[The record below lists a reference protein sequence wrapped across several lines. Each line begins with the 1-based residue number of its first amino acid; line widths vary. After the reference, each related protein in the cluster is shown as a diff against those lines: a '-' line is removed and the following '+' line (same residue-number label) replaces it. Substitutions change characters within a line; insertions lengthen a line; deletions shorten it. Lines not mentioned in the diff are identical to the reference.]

1 MVYPTIEFGRRWPLD
16 SKNLSKALEGYYPS
30 VKWNSSYPS
39 SRHFIKGRRIH
50 FLSCSHSTNR
60 LQHNFRFNS
69 KLKSNQV
76 DYSRFVSNCVNNTSN
91 DIHDIHLY
99 IKIVANFRWKNFPT
113 KKRKK
118 ISSAI
123 LKNAKQRT
131 RRTIVPFFSLFFI
144 KGSSTREIESLWI
157 PAREGRK
164 EEGYSRF
171 LFRDSFQGRVCA
183 KARVRATPRHGG
195 RLVNRDR
202 IELLLSRPNLSRR
215 PSSTEWRA
223 ILSSRSTKIQAYP
236 PTNLVQIKSFLR
248 YFPTLH
254 REGESLLEKD
264 TIKWRGREREREK

>member
-1 MVYPTIEFGRRWPLD
+1 MAYPTIESGRRWPLD

-91 DIHDIHLY
+91 DIHLY
-99 IKIVANFRWKNFPT
+99 IKILANFRWKNFPT

-131 RRTIVPFFSLFFI
+131 RRTIVSFFSLFFI

-183 KARVRATPRHGG
+183 KARVRA
-195 RLVNRDR
+195 
-202 IELLLSRPNLSRR
+202 
-215 PSSTEWRA
+215 STRWKTSE
-223 ILSSRSTKIQAYP
+223 SRSYRIVVVETKPFQTPIEHGVTSDP
-236 PTNLVQIKSFLR
+236 F
-248 YFPTLH
+248 
-254 REGESLLEKD
+254 ESIDED
-264 TIKWRGREREREK
+264 TGLPSNESSPN